1 MSLPGIGVAS
11 LFILVFSLGFLIT
24 PALLGGGRT
33 LMVAEYISV
42 QISNTGRWDLATS
55 LSTVLLIVV
64 GLLLALALRSPTMR
78 AAFGRRLEMS
88 ARMRNRLLMAIVW
101 LMLLFLFLPVLV
113 VIPVSITD
121 KSYLSLPVDG
131 TSFEHYASL
140 ADPARGWIPS
150 FRNSIIAAIAT
161 SIIATAIAA
170 AFAVGAWIR
179 SGWWPSSVRLLMLSP
194 LIVPPIIYA
203 VGVVRVL
210 SKMSM
215 LDTFWGVLVVHVV
228 LSLPM
233 AFLAIA
239 ASLSNLDNRMVTA
252 ARSLGARPMT
262 IFGRVILPNIAPGAR
277 RRRVPRVHHLVGRD
291 HCDAV
296 HHGPA
301 LRDAAAPH
309 LHLDYRF
316 HRSGARRYRG
326 RPPARHDDGPDHPE
340 PARRTRQGGG
350 IVEISNP
357 PHHSKREFR

>member
-1 MSLPGIGVAS
+1 
-11 LFILVFSLGFLIT
+11 
-24 PALLGGGRT
+24 
-33 LMVAEYISV
+33 
-42 QISNTGRWDLATS
+42 
-55 LSTVLLIVV
+55 
-64 GLLLALALRSPTMR
+64 
-78 AAFGRRLEMS
+78 MS
-88 ARMRNRLLMAIVW
+88 ARLRNRLLMAVVW
-101 LMLLFLFLPVLV
+101 LLLLFLFLPVLV
-113 VIPVSITD
+113 VIPVSVTD

-131 TSFEHYASL
+131 ISFEHYASL

-170 AFAVGAWIR
+170 AFAIGAWIR
-179 SGWWPSSVRLLMLSP
+179 AGWWPSSVRLLMLSP

-262 IFGRVILPNIAPGAR
+262 IFGRVILPNIAPGLAAGAFLAFITSWDEITVTLFITAR
-277 RRRVPRVHHLVGRD
+277 RFVTLPRRIYTSITD
-291 HCDAV
+291 SID
-296 HHGPA
+296 PA
-301 LRDAAAPH
+301 LAAIAAV
-309 LHLDYRF
+309 LLIATMAVLIAQSLF
-316 HRSGARRYRG
+316 SG
-326 RPPARHDDGPDHPE
+326 
-340 PARRTRQGGG
+340 RQ
-350 IVEISNP
+350 
-357 PHHSKREFR
+357 KRAGSSR